1 MRYFIETMSS
11 VLNYDFCGNLLRNQD
26 FIHHKRNIN
35 TNVFILMKEGT
46 LYINQNGT
54 NYVLGPNQYILLK
67 ANEEHY
73 GYRESPGKI
82 SYLWAHFH
90 PPDNEKVISDQAD
103 LNRTIES
110 ALHDQSNMLCV
121 IPEIGSISSSQRPLI
136 LFNQLLDFSSDDT
149 IYSKL
154 TLDYAL
160 SLLMMEISK
169 EFIESHDN
177 IDKKTLPNI
186 ALIKEWI
193 RSNYYIPLTIQ
204 DIASEF
210 GYNPDYLSAL
220 FKKSTGTTLINFINK
235 TKIEMSKP
243 ILSNYDATIK
253 EAAYTCGFT
262 DEKYYMKIFK
272 KFEGMTPTQ
281 YRSTFMRKYIT

>member
-26 FIHHKRNIN
+26 FIHHKRSIN

-46 LYINQNGT
+46 LYINQSGT
-54 NYVLGPNQYILLK
+54 NHVLGPNQFILLK

-73 GYRESPGKI
+73 GYRVSPGKI
-82 SYLWAHFH
+82 SYLWVHFF
-90 PPDNEKVISDQAD
+90 PPPNEKIITDHAV
-103 LNRTIES
+103 LNRIIEN
-110 ALHDQSNMLCV
+110 ALQNQCNPLCV
-121 IPEIGSISSSQRPLI
+121 IPEIGFISPSQRPLI

-149 IYSKL
+149 TYSKL

-160 SLLMMEISK
+160 SLLMMEISN
-169 EFIESHDN
+169 EFIESHTN
-177 IDKKTLPNI
+177 MNKKTVPNI
-186 ALIKEWI
+186 VLIKEWI

-204 DIASEF
+204 DIATEF

-243 ILSNYDATIK
+243 ILSNYDTTIK
-253 EAAYTCGFT
+253 EVAYTCGFT

>member
-1 MRYFIETMSS
+1 
-11 VLNYDFCGNLLRNQD
+11 
-26 FIHHKRNIN
+26 
-35 TNVFILMKEGT
+35 MKEGT